1 MDFSLHRIK
10 DVAEKL
16 KIINREE
23 VIITVA
29 GTNGKGST
37 VAFLESILVEHG
49 YKVGS
54 YTSPHVI
61 KYNERIKINKE
72 PVTDEEICQAFDEID
87 KIRKDTSLTYFEF
100 ATLASLLIFK
110 KNKIDVVILEVGLG
124 GRLDA
129 VNIIDPNI
137 SVITNI
143 GMDHEDIL
151 GNDLESIAYEKAGI
165 MRQSG
170 VTVVGFSDAQISI
183 INRSLELE
191 NKLFTYKSDYW
202 FEPKSNHWLFN
213 NNDSNLFRLDYPSL
227 KGNIQLNN
235 CATAIQT
242 LTLLREITLDEKT
255 INEAIKKTKIL
266 GRFDEINFAGKKVI
280 LDIAHNPQSVSFLKE
295 NLKKYY
301 PNSEFIAV
309 FSALED
315 KNVCSMIEELNGT
328 INQWNISEINNERK
342 TDIQDIEI
350 ALKRA
355 KQKYKTY
362 KNVTQSFNNAIS
374 DTDAK
379 SVVVVFGSFYMVEE
393 IYKYLDYKN
402 ERLNS

>member
-1 MDFSLHRIK
+1 M
-10 DVAEKL
+10 
-16 KIINREE
+16 II
-23 VIITVA
+23 
-29 GTNGKGST
+29 
-37 VAFLESILVEHG
+37 
-49 YKVGS
+49 
-54 YTSPHVI
+54 
-61 KYNERIKINKE
+61 
-72 PVTDEEICQAFDEID
+72 
-87 KIRKDTSLTYFEF
+87 
-100 ATLASLLIFK
+100 
-110 KNKIDVVILEVGLG
+110 GL
-124 GRLDA
+124 
-129 VNIIDPNI
+129 
-137 SVITNI
+137 S
-143 GMDHEDIL
+143 
-151 GNDLESIAYEKAGI
+151 K
-165 MRQSG
+165 
-170 VTVVGFSDAQISI
+170 
-183 INRSLELE
+183 
-191 NKLFTYKSDYW
+191 
-202 FEPKSNHWLFN
+202 KSNHWLFN

-242 LTLLREITLDEKT
+242 LTLLREITLNEKT

-374 DTDAK
+374 YTDAK

-393 IYKYLDYKN
+393 IYKYLDYKKMKDLIVKRLVGLVFFLLLFIIFLPALFKAEGVKDIQKISFGKPSEIIIKNKDMLKQSEDLVNLKENN
-402 ERLNS
+402 EFSSTEKIIDINKITQAKSEFKAWIVRVGSFKVLDNAKKLNEKLQKKNFSSYIVKKEKNSEFFYYVNVGPFNKSKDIENIYLSLSKIKELKGIYIIEKNIK

>member
-87 KIRKDTSLTYFEF
+87 KI
-100 ATLASLLIFK
+100 
-110 KNKIDVVILEVGLG
+110 NKIDVVILEVGLG

-202 FEPKSNHWLFN
+202 FEQKSNHWLFN

-266 GRFDEINFAGKKVI
+266 GRFDEINFAGKKVF
-280 LDIAHNPQSVSFLKE
+280 LDIAHNPLSVSFLRE

-402 ERLNS
+402 ERLKENAAQKIGN

>member
-202 FEPKSNHWLFN
+202 FEQKSNHWLFN

-242 LTLLREITLDEKT
+242 LTLLREITLNEKT

-301 PNSEFIAV
+301 PNREFIAV

-374 DTDAK
+374 YTDAK